1 MKQYLIQ
8 IKGPT
13 FACRVLV
20 NAGEGVPLS
29 VIESAVL
36 QAVKEQQFDLAHH
49 AVAAKATAPVPAVSS
64 WGLN

>member
-1 MKQYLIQ
+1 MKQYLFQ

-20 NAGEGVPLS
+20 NAGESVPVS

-36 QAVKEQQFDLAHH
+36 QAIQEQQVDLCQH
-49 AVAAKATAPVPAVSS
+49 AVAAKPTAPVPAVSS